1 MSTQQSIIDH
11 IAEVWLDGDADGLD
25 AHVPLVELNIIDS
38 AEIFDLVHYLQDR
51 YRITVPLQEVSPA
64 NFRTVGTIASLV
76 ERLQL
81 ERESVR

>member
-11 IAEVWLDGDADGLD
+11 IAELWLDGDADGLD
-25 AHVPLVELNIIDS
+25 AHVPLAELNIIDS

-51 YRITVPLQEVSPA
+51 FRITVPLQEVSPA
-64 NFRTVGTIASLV
+64 NFRTVNTIASLV